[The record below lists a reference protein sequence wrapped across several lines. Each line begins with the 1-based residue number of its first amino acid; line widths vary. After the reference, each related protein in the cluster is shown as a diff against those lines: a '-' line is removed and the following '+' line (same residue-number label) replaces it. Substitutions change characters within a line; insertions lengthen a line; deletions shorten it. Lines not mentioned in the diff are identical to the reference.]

1 MSWTD
6 NIRKIT
12 PYVPGEQPKNPDVV
26 KLNTN
31 ENPYPPSPK
40 VSKVLKSIS
49 QDYDVLRKYP
59 DADMSI
65 LVDALSRTYDLD
77 PDCVFAGV
85 GSDDVLAMS
94 FLTFFNSDK
103 PVLFPDVT
111 YSFYPVWA
119 DLFGI
124 KYKEIPVRDDFTIDP
139 DAYLQ
144 PNGGIVIANPNA
156 PTSIYLGLDHIEK
169 IVKNNPDSVVI
180 IDEAYIDFGGQS
192 ALPLIHTYDNLLV
205 VRTFSKSRSLAGAR
219 IGMAFGCSKL
229 ISYLRDVKFSINSYT
244 MSHDVLRI
252 GTASL
257 EDEEYFTEITSRV
270 IDTRNK
276 AAVKLNELGFTCL
289 PSATNFLFVT
299 HASRNA
305 KEIFTALKERNIY
318 IRYFNLPRIDNYLRI
333 TVGTPEEMEK
343 LYDALKTILN

>member
-6 NIRKIT
+6 NIREIT
-12 PYVPGEQPKNPDVV
+12 PYVPGEQPKDPDII

-40 VSKVLKSIS
+40 VSEVLKTIS
-49 QDYDVLRKYP
+49 AEYDLLRKYP
-59 DADMSI
+59 DADMTP
-65 LVDALSRTYDLD
+65 LVNALARTYALD

-94 FLTFFNSDK
+94 FITFFNSDK
-103 PVLFPDVT
+103 PILFPDVT

-124 KYKEIPVRDDFTIDP
+124 KYKQIPVREDFTIDP
-139 DAYLQ
+139 DDYLQ

-156 PTSIYLGLDHIEK
+156 PTSIYMGADCIEK
-169 IVKNNPDSVVI
+169 IVKHNPDSVVI

-192 ALPLIHTYDNLLV
+192 VLPLIDRYDNLLV

-252 GTASL
+252 GAASL
-257 EDEEYFTEITSRV
+257 EDEDYFTKTTARI

-276 AAVKLNELGFTCL
+276 AAKRLKEMGFTCL
-289 PSATNFLFVT
+289 PSSTNFLFVT
-299 HASRNA
+299 HASKPA
-305 KEIFTALKERNIY
+305 KEIFTSLREKAIY
-318 IRYFNLPRIDNYLRI
+318 VRYFNLPRIDNYLRI
-333 TVGTPEEMEK
+333 TIGTPEEMEK
-343 LYDALKTILN
+343 LYDALNKIL